1 MGRLTIKNRRPK
13 PRKGTP
19 TKAVTIARVNPAPIS
34 VKTTPRIKNT
44 VATIDQPSINI
55 IRQINW
61 GGSLRGTGGGS
72 AKVVSEKKLPPLS
85 VGGDNNPPQLVQ
97 FD

>member
-19 TKAVTIARVNPAPIS
+19 TKAVTIARVNTAPSS
-34 VKTTPRIKNT
+34 VKLTPSIKNT

-55 IRQINW
+55 GRGIKL
-61 GGSLRGTGGGS
+61 GGARRGAGGGS
-72 AKVVSEKKLPPLS
+72 TKVVSEKKLAALS
-85 VGGDNNPPQLVQ
+85 AGGDNNPPQLVQ